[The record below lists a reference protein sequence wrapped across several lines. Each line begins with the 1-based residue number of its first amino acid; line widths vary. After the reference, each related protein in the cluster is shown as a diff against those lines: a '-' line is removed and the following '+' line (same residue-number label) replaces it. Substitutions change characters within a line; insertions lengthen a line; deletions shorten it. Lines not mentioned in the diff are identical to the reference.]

1 MTIRIPL
8 TEQIAEAERWRDKA
22 QEMAKTNPAIL
33 PRLHATE
40 AIVLTLNV
48 YQAYA
53 DEIREYRKAK
63 GQTE

>member
-1 MTIRIPL
+1 MRISVPL
-8 TEQIAEAERWRDKA
+8 TEQITEAVRWRDKA

-63 GQTE
+63 GQME